1 MKNVWSKIIYQFVW
15 IDQEI
20 KSLVYFL
27 KKKKNQIHK
36 QHINLD
42 IFNVLKKLIDIK
54 VFLYIEHNIFNQK

>member
-27 KKKKNQIHK
+27 KKKKNHIHK
-36 QHINLD
+36 QHINFD
-42 IFNVLKKLIDIK
+42 VFKVLKKLIDIK
-54 VFLYIEHNIFNQK
+54 VFL